1 MTVQYLSPKK
11 FEELKKERDH
21 IKMVE
26 MPKTADQ
33 IHEAT
38 QLGDLKENAEYH
50 AAKDRMGWL
59 DARLKE
65 IESILDHA
73 EITEKSTHTDSVGIG
88 SVVTVDTGS
97 KEKTYT
103 VVGAQEADPLNGKIS
118 NESPIGEALFG
129 KKKGSKVQVE
139 LPAGPQEY
147 TILNIA

>member
-1 MTVQYLSPKK
+1 MTVQYLSQEK
-11 FEELKKERDH
+11 FDALKQEREQ
-21 IKMVE
+21 IKQVE
-26 MPKTADQ
+26 MPKTADL

-59 DARLKE
+59 DGRLKE
-65 IESILDHA
+65 IDSILDHA
-73 EITEKSTHTDSVGIG
+73 QITQKSTETDTVGIG
-88 SVVTVDTGS
+88 SVVTVDTGK

-103 VVGAQEADPLNGKIS
+103 LVGAQEADPLSGKIS

-129 KKKGSKVQVE
+129 KKKGSTVTVD

-147 TILNIA
+147 TIVNIA